1 MSAKTYNV
9 LFLCHHNSARS
20 LMAEAV
26 LNREGGGRFR
36 GFSAGSEPSG
46 QVNEEAMALLRKLN
60 YDTSMLHPKSWDEF
74 AKPDA
79 PHMDFVFTVCDEV
92 AGETCPVWPGQPMSA
107 HWGVPDPAAIQEQG
121 AERGLKLAEIFRMLD
136 RRIGIFVNLR
146 LDALSRLSLQSQL
159 DNIGKG
165 NN

>member
-9 LFLCHHNSARS
+9 LFLCNHNSARS

-26 LNREGGGRFR
+26 LNREGAGRFR

-60 YDTSMLHPKSWDEF
+60 YDTSTLHSKSWDQF

-79 PHMDFVFTVCDEV
+79 PHMDFVFTVCDEI

-107 HWGVPDPAAIQEQG
+107 HWGVPDPAAIKEQG